1 MNVEKMENYLKK
13 IRSIQGCKVVV
24 DENEEI
30 EEIHIVSDLK
40 RSPKQILRD
49 IEAILIS
56 EFDISIDY
64 KKVSIAQIQGDAVQN
79 DGDPRLKLKSIEY
92 NNNGSNVEVRVVL
105 EKCGQVYE
113 SKMSGINTSS
123 NINRI
128 LGNTVL
134 KAVELFC
141 EVEDVFVFEDARK
154 VSLSNVDVM
163 VVSISSRYK
172 GREELYTGSAKIG
185 NDPKE
190 ALARASMDAI
200 NRHILQLTA

>member
-13 IRSIQGCKVVV
+13 IRSIQGCKVVI
-24 DENEEI
+24 DEKEDI
-30 EEIHIVSDLK
+30 EEIHIVSDLR

-64 KKVSIAQIQGDAVQN
+64 KKISIAQVKGDAVHN
-79 DGDPRLKLKSIEY
+79 DGDPRLKLKVIEY
-92 NNNGSNVEVRVVL
+92 NNNGANVEVRVVL
-105 EKCGQVYE
+105 EKCGQAYE
-113 SKMSGINTSS
+113 SSMSGINTTS

-134 KAVELFC
+134 KAVEIFC
-141 EVEDVFVFEDARK
+141 DVEDVFVFEDARK
-154 VSLSNVDVM
+154 VNLSNVEVM
-163 VVSISSRYK
+163 VVSISSRFK
-172 GREELYTGSAKIG
+172 GREEIYTGAAKIG

-190 ALARASMDAI
+190 ALARATMDAI